1 MIEGDL
7 EMLVHAITTNAT
19 YEFAS
24 EVRAGLARP
33 GQKELPSKYLYDDVG
48 SALFEVISHLPEYGL
63 TRADERLLQRHAS
76 EIVERLDAPVA
87 VAELGSGSG
96 KKTRWILEALSRW
109 QRTFYY
115 PVEISR
121 SALLMCQRELSDID
135 SLSIVGFERE
145 YLDGLLE
152 VAAHRQ
158 RGQTLFVLFLGS
170 TIGNFDRPAGVKFL
184 AEVRRILQ
192 PGDSLLL
199 GTDLEKSNA
208 QLLKAYDDEL
218 GVTAA
223 FNLNLLARINRE
235 LDADFD
241 LGQFVH
247 TARINREARSVEM
260 HLRSKRRQTVRIPAA
275 DLRVEFLEGETI
287 WTESSHKYS
296 ADEVFQMARAAGF
309 RCQAQWIDEQWP
321 FAESLLIAE

>member
-1 MIEGDL
+1 
-7 EMLVHAITTNAT
+7 MLIHAIPPNAA

-24 EVRAGLARP
+24 EFAASVRAGLTRP
-33 GQKELPSKYLYDDVG
+33 KQKELPSKYLYDDVG

-63 TRADERLLQRHAS
+63 TRADERLLRRHAS
-76 EIVERLDAPVA
+76 EIVQRLDPPVA

-96 KKTRWILEALSRW
+96 KKTRWILEALGRW

-145 YLDGLLE
+145 YLDGLQE
-152 VAAHRQ
+152 VATHRQ
-158 RGQTLFVLFLGS
+158 RNQHILVMFLGS
-170 TIGNFDRPAGVKFL
+170 TIGNFDRDAGVKFL
-184 AEVRRILQ
+184 AGIRRILQ

-199 GTDLEKSNA
+199 GTDLEKPSA
-208 QLLKAYDDEL
+208 QLLKAYDDEV

-241 LGQFVH
+241 LKQFAH
-247 TARINREARSVEM
+247 LARINPEARSVEM
-260 HLRSKRRQTVRIPAA
+260 HLLSKRRQTVRIPAS
-275 DLRVEFLEGETI
+275 DLSIDFEEGETI
-287 WTESSHKYS
+287 WTESSHKY
-296 ADEVFQMARAAGF
+296 APDEVFHMARAAGF
-309 RCQAQWIDEQWP
+309 CCQAQWIDEQWP
-321 FAESLLIAE
+321 FAENLLVAE